1 MESTIEPVAT
11 PHGTWCSGL
20 SVASFAA
27 CLDLGME
34 PVGVT
39 KGIAVMQWAWYANT
53 YGRPPLPG
61 PTGRRQY
68 SESWQCPHGFVS
80 AEHRLYGFNYEQ
92 TWVEGNWANGF
103 GLAYGRM
110 LEEATALGAHG
121 IIGVVD
127 DMHQLAGAG
136 TAEFSIRGT
145 AVRVPGSGAAHDPFR
160 HVPLRAAPDQVDRG
174 GLRPG
179 RHRRGVELGADDR
192 LLHDPLPA
200 GRHER
205 HGFRAD
211 PACSR
216 SPRSRGPRR
225 QRGGWSA
232 STSEPRSARTRSTAL
247 SFEQFDHELGEADLA
262 VQCVMKG
269 TRVRRVGAFSSLPQP
284 ELVVPLA

>member
-1 MESTIEPVAT
+1 
-11 PHGTWCSGL
+11 
-20 SVASFAA
+20 
-27 CLDLGME
+27 ME

-145 AVRVPGSGAAHDPFR
+145 AVRVPGAARPTTPFATYLSGQHLTKLIEAGYVPVGIAAALSSVQMIGYCMTHYQLAGTSGMAWGGSGVQPIPQ
-160 HVPLRAAPDQVDRG
+160 VSRAQAAA
-174 GLRPG
+174 
-179 RHRRGVELGADDR
+179 RRLVREHIRTQIGTDALHGA
-192 LLHDPLPA
+192 
-200 GRHER
+200 
-205 HGFRAD
+205 
-211 PACSR
+211 
-216 SPRSRGPRR
+216 
-225 QRGGWSA
+225 
-232 STSEPRSARTRSTAL
+232 